1 MLQGIEDN
9 TIIVGAYTDGH
20 GGVCP
25 MLAAHRGG
33 GRTSL
38 ASFARA
44 WDRYTRAG
52 RRARA
57 ASDREVRTLKGM
69 LEASLV
75 RDDSA
80 RSELATAVAEL
91 RAVKARR
98 AEEEAREAEE
108 ARRAAAAERASRDAF
123 ERAQRDGARIDT
135 GERDRSDELSDRPGW
150 SWLRV
155 FRRYDEYEAALER
168 VERARD
174 DVEQRELEN
183 V

>member
-9 TIIVGAYTDGH
+9 AIVGAYTDGH

-38 ASFARA
+38 ANFARA

-52 RRARA
+52 RRARR
-57 ASDREVRTLKGM
+57 ASYREVRTLKGM

-80 RSELATAVAEL
+80 CSELARAVAEL
-91 RAVKARR
+91 RAAKTRR
-98 AEEEAREAEE
+98 AEEEAREAAE
-108 ARRAAAAERASRDAF
+108 AQRAAAAERASRDAP
-123 ERAQRDGARIDT
+123 EGAQREGARIDT
-135 GERDRSDELSDRPGW
+135 GERARSDEFGDRPGW

-155 FRRYDEYEAALER
+155 FRRYDEYEAALQR

-174 DVEQRELEN
+174 DVEQRKLEN